1 MARQQTQGKC
11 VTCRV
16 RYVWRGRPLLRAA
29 RCPQCKYLLAQTTKF
44 LKWPVREETPLEDMA
59 EADFFRGV
67 KWTIDLPDLPK
78 DGAK

>member
-1 MARQQTQGKC
+1 
-11 VTCRV
+11 
-16 RYVWRGRPLLRAA
+16 
-29 RCPQCKYLLAQTTKF
+29 
-44 LKWPVREETPLEDMA
+44 VREETPLEDMA